1 MTVGAE
7 RARAEE
13 QPDGRF
19 EVEKG
24 TGAPREHPL
33 GVTQGVV
40 AGVLGGTV
48 VVLFFF
54 GLDVLQGDP
63 FRTPAFLA
71 DAVLG
76 NGGLRAGGALILA
89 FTALHYLVFAAL
101 GAGAVLLF
109 RWAGL
114 PQNLLLGAVYGLFV
128 CSILFY
134 ASLLVTGARVLPAP
148 WWPAVLAGNLL
159 AGLTMGAYLHWVG
172 PQPGVAGI
180 ASQLRSHETLRQGL
194 VVGLIGAAAVALWFL
209 VVDVVAREAFWTPG
223 ALGSALLAGARSPEE
238 VRITLGTV
246 LGYSAL
252 HVAAFLLVG
261 VVASGLVEQ
270 AERFPPLV
278 FALLLL
284 FVVFEVFFVGI
295 AALMGA
301 WVLEEIAWWSVMA
314 GNLLAAAAM
323 GSYLWKV
330 HPILRE
336 ELRAGAAWSETG

>member
-1 MTVGAE
+1 MDE
-7 RARAEE
+7 
-13 QPDGRF
+13 
-19 EVEKG
+19 G
-24 TGAPREHPL
+24 TGVERDHPI
-33 GVTQGVV
+33 GVTHGVV

-54 GLDVLQGDP
+54 GLDVIQGDP
-63 FRTPAFLA
+63 FRTPAYLA

-76 NGGLRAGGALILA
+76 NEGVRPGVGLIVA
-89 FTALHYLVFAAL
+89 FTALHYVVFAVL

-109 RWAGL
+109 QWSGL

-134 ASLLVTGARVLPAP
+134 ASLLVTGARVLPAD
-148 WWPAVLAGNLL
+148 WWPAVLTGNLL
-159 AGLTMGAYLHWVG
+159 AGLAMGGYLHWVG
-172 PQPGVAGI
+172 PHPGVSGI
-180 ASQLRSHETLRQGL
+180 ASQLRSHATFRQGL
-194 VVGLIGAAAVALWFL
+194 VAGLIGAGAVALWFL
-209 VVDVVAREAFWTPG
+209 VVDLLAREAFWTPG
-223 ALGSALLAGARSPEE
+223 ALGSALLAGARSPEQ
-238 VRITLGTV
+238 VQITLGTV

-270 AERFPPLV
+270 AERFPPFV

-284 FVVFEVFFVGI
+284 FVVFEVFFVGM

-323 GSYLWKV
+323 GGYLWRV
-330 HPILRE
+330 HPTLRE
-336 ELRAGAAWSETG
+336 QLRAGAAWGPEAG

>member
-1 MTVGAE
+1 M
-7 RARAEE
+7 
-13 QPDGRF
+13 
-19 EVEKG
+19 EKG
-24 TGAPREHPL
+24 TATGDRHPI
-33 GVTQGVV
+33 GVTQGVI
-40 AGVLGGTV
+40 AGVLGGTA

-54 GLDVLQGDP
+54 GLDTFQGDP

-76 NGGLRAGGALILA
+76 NGGVRPGVGLIVA

-134 ASLLVTGARVLPAP
+134 ASLLVTGTRVLPAS
-148 WWPAVLAGNLL
+148 WWPAVLTGNLL

-172 PQPGVAGI
+172 PTPGVAGI
-180 ASQLRSHETLRQGL
+180 ANQLRAHQTIRQGL
-194 VVGLIGAAAVALWFL
+194 VVGLIGAAAVAVWFL
-209 VVDVVAREAFWTPG
+209 VVDLIAREAFWTPG

-238 VRITLGTV
+238 VRVTVGTV
-246 LGYSAL
+246 LGYTAL

-261 VVASGLVEQ
+261 MVASGLVEQ
-270 AERFPPLV
+270 TERFPPLV
-278 FALLLL
+278 FALVLL

-314 GNLLAAAAM
+314 GNLLAAGAM

-330 HPILRE
+330 HPVLRE
-336 ELRAGAAWSETG
+336 ELRSGAAWSAETG